1 MLSTLTDE
9 YSSIAS
15 NQLISKLFKHS
26 KCQSRKKNALNMLHV
41 SIKKKKNMNFVQQQ
55 NVLRAS
61 KSAYNSYY
69 LRLFFFTVQT

>member
-41 SIKKKKNMNFVQQQ
+41 SIKKKKNHEFCAATIRTAGIQVC
-55 NVLRAS
+55 L
-61 KSAYNSYY
+61 
-69 LRLFFFTVQT
+69 